1 MTIKDC
7 PCRLKLIRP
16 LKSPTKVPNARITI
30 NASHGGT
37 PKEISDIKPRFV
49 APIKNGIDKSRP
61 PNITTSVWPIV
72 AKPRNEAK
80 TNIDFIFCRDR
91 KPSMETEPIIKRP
104 TKTAT
109 PMMTLLLMFKNLY
122 AMKAN
127 IKNPNKMIAETTVLP
142 EKKPGT
148 RKHRRINKP
157 NNNKN
162 PVTAIQFL
170 AIKSQNTLLLLI
182 VSVSSMLETF
192 VSFSSEV

>member
-1 MTIKDC
+1 M
-7 PCRLKLIRP
+7 
-16 LKSPTKVPNARITI
+16 
-30 NASHGGT
+30 
-37 PKEISDIKPRFV
+37 PK
-49 APIKNGIDKSRP
+49 
-61 PNITTSVWPIV
+61 
-72 AKPRNEAK
+72 NEAK

-91 KPSMETEPIIKRP
+91 KPSMETDPIIKRP

-109 PMMTLLLMFKNLY
+109 PIMTLLLIFKNLY

-127 IKNPNKMIAETTVLP
+127 IKKPNRIIAETTVLP

-170 AIKSQNTLLLLI
+170 AIKSQNTPLLFI
-182 VSVSSMLETF
+182 VSVSSMFETF
-192 VSFSSEV
+192 GSFSSEV

>member
-16 LKSPTKVPNARITI
+16 LNSPTNVPNAKITM

-37 PKEISDIKPRFV
+37 PKEINDIRPRFV

-72 AKPRNEAK
+72 AIPKNEAK

-91 KPSMETEPIIKRP
+91 KPSMETDPIIKRP

-109 PMMTLLLMFKNLY
+109 PIMTLLLIFKNLY

-127 IKNPNKMIAETTVLP
+127 IKKPNKIIAETTVLP

-148 RKHRRINKP
+148 RKHKRINKP

-170 AIKSQNTLLLLI
+170 AIKSQNTLLLLVI
-182 VSVSSMLETF
+182 SVSSILETF

>member
-1 MTIKDC
+1 
-7 PCRLKLIRP
+7 
-16 LKSPTKVPNARITI
+16 
-30 NASHGGT
+30 
-37 PKEISDIKPRFV
+37 
-49 APIKNGIDKSRP
+49 
-61 PNITTSVWPIV
+61 
-72 AKPRNEAK
+72 
-80 TNIDFIFCRDR
+80 
-91 KPSMETEPIIKRP
+91 METEPIIKRP

-109 PMMTLLLMFKNLY
+109 PMMTLLLIFKNLY

-127 IKNPNKMIAETTVLP
+127 IKNPNKIIAETTVLP

-148 RKHRRINKP
+148 RKHRRINNP

-170 AIKSQNTLLLLI
+170 AIKSQNKLLLFI